1 MKHEQVK
8 HQPIGNRHKEIII
21 FFYFLTSAIN
31 ANFLTN
37 ATGDALQQHIYSTQ
51 QVDVINN

>member
-8 HQPIGNRHKEIII
+8 HQPIGNRHEEIIF

-37 ATGDALQQHIYSTQ
+37 ATRDALQQHIYSTQ